1 MGTKRRN
8 SHPSSRVALEWKGIE
23 ATEKLASSSYANV
36 VIVGNTKNGL
46 PLVLEPK

>member
-1 MGTKRRN
+1 
-8 SHPSSRVALEWKGIE
+8 VATGISPQLLEWKGIE
-23 ATEKLASSSYANV
+23 ATEKLASSTNAKV